1 MIYRDFSNDS
11 TYIDPAFS
19 DPAFIDPAFSGPMQ
33 GDAFVSPP
41 RNRLGGETSPYL
53 LQHAGNPIGWYPW
66 GDEAFEAA
74 RREDK
79 PVFLSIGYSSCHWCH
94 VMERECFSDL
104 EVADLMNDACIAI
117 KVDREERP
125 DLDGLFMEICHIQ
138 NGSGG
143 WPLNLFLTPEGK
155 PFFAATWLPK
165 RTTGQMPG
173 LTDILP
179 RVKWLWAMQRE
190 DVLRGADSLAGA
202 LAARLKFTAGRR
214 SRVGAVTVREALNE
228 LRDLFDSQW
237 GGFGFAPKFP
247 AVPRL
252 LFLLE
257 QARSPAIAEPE
268 RDELFAMAD
277 LTLRRMW
284 RGGIH
289 DHLGGGFARYA
300 TDEQW
305 IVPHFEKMLADQ
317 ALLLLTAALAH
328 EIRPDPF
335 YRAMAEDIAG
345 CVQRDFTA
353 PESCFWTSLDADSEE
368 GEGLYYLWT
377 EEEVRRLLP
386 ERDFG
391 LFCAAYAILP
401 GGNFGHEL
409 TRMQTGQNILYEAS
423 TVPELSRRYGLRPP
437 EVAKRLARGRAALLE
452 ARSRRRSPARDDKV
466 LMDWNGLMIGALARA
481 STVFEQPDW
490 RLAAE
495 RAALFLQKI
504 LPDPKGSWR
513 RRYRN
518 GVAGVPALPG
528 DYAALLWGIME
539 LHRAAAAADVRKK
552 QLRDWLRCA
561 ETLAGKLTEEF
572 RDPEDGGLFLS
583 AADDPHIF
591 LRCKTACDDAAPS
604 ANALAALGLA
614 ELGLALGERSYMQQ
628 AREIVSCF
636 ARAAALHPLEH
647 LSLIAAAG
655 SLKAVKA
662 AEASSETEEGKG
674 VFPDEGEMPGSPAS
688 PEAEP
693 PEDEERLRRRPS
705 EQTRRDRAAARNERR
720 FSRTRRS
727 GLKDR

>member
-1 MIYRDFSNDS
+1 MIYRDFSNDPNLR
-11 TYIDPAFS
+11 DPSA
-19 DPAFIDPAFSGPMQ
+19 P
-33 GDAFVSPP
+33 PP
-41 RNRLGGETSPYL
+41 RNRLGGEASPYL

-74 RREDK
+74 RAEDK

-94 VMERECFSDL
+94 VMERECFSDP

-125 DLDGLFMEICHIQ
+125 DLDGLFMDICHIQ

-155 PFFAATWLPK
+155 PFFATTWLPK

-179 RVKWLWAMQRE
+179 RVKWLWLMQRE
-190 DVLRGADSLAGA
+190 DVLRGADSLAEA
-202 LAARLKFTAGRR
+202 LAVRLKSAAGGRIGGTA
-214 SRVGAVTVREALNE
+214 VRAAIAE
-228 LRDLFDSQW
+228 LRELFDSQW

-252 LFLLE
+252 LFLLD
-257 QARSPAIAEPE
+257 QARSPANPKAECE
-268 RDELFAMAD
+268 ELFAMAD

-305 IVPHFEKMLADQ
+305 IVPHFEKMLVDQ
-317 ALLLLTAALAH
+317 ALLLLAAALAH

-335 YRAMAEDIAG
+335 YRTMAEDIVG
-345 CVQRDFTA
+345 CVRRDFTA

-368 GEGLYYLWT
+368 GEGRYYLWT

-386 ERDFG
+386 EGDFG

-423 TVPELSRRYGLRPP
+423 TVAELSRRCGLRSP
-437 EVAKRLARGRAALLE
+437 EVEKRLARDRAVLLE
-452 ARSRRRSPARDDKV
+452 ARSQRRPPNRDDKV

-490 RLAAE
+490 RLLAE
-495 RAALFLQKI
+495 RAALFLQKA

-513 RRYRN
+513 RRYCS
-518 GVAGVPALPG
+518 GAAGIPALPG
-528 DYAALLWGIME
+528 DYAALLWGVME
-539 LHRAAAAADVRKK
+539 LHRAAAAAGARKK

-561 ETLAGKLTEEF
+561 ETLAGKLKEEF
-572 RDPEDGGLFLS
+572 WDPEAGGLFLS
-583 AADDPHIF
+583 PAGDPNIF
-591 LRCKTACDDAAPS
+591 LRRKTACDDAAPS
-604 ANALAALGLA
+604 ANALAAAALA
-614 ELGLALGERSYMQQ
+614 ELGAALGARDYMKQ
-628 AREIVSCF
+628 AREIVSGF
-636 ARAAALHPLEH
+636 ARIAALLPLEH

-655 SLKAVKA
+655 ALRAVKT
-662 AEASSETEEGKG
+662 AEPSAETEEGKG
-674 VFPDEGEMPGSPAS
+674 VLPEEGEALTSPS
-688 PEAEP
+688 SSEAEP
-693 PEDEERLRRRPS
+693 SEDEGTAGGHFSERP
-705 EQTRRDRAAARNERR
+705 RRDRAAARSERR
-720 FSRTRRS
+720 LSRTRRS